1 MNNSG
6 NRALISVHCL
16 SQSSPKSIKFMS
28 KNDLIFGPRSK
39 TKHTNQQKIY
49 QHMQRKSSILG
60 PNIVDFGTHFDISS
74 FPGPNMQH
82 TLIFYGLSFL
92 EKPRNIIIYYVLET
106 PQKPVLAREREARF
120 NVFNCS
126 LH

>member
-1 MNNSG
+1 
-6 NRALISVHCL
+6 
-16 SQSSPKSIKFMS
+16 
-28 KNDLIFGPRSK
+28 
-39 TKHTNQQKIY
+39 
-49 QHMQRKSSILG
+49 MQRKSSILG

-106 PQKPVLAREREARF
+106 PQKSARVRAGPIW
-120 NVFNCS
+120 S
-126 LH
+126 PLPPDP